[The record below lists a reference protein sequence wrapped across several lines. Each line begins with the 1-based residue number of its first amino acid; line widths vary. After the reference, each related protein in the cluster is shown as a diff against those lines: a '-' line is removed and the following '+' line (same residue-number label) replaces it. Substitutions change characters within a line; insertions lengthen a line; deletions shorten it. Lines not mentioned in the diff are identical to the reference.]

1 MATANPYVS
10 FNSPVPYICLV
21 CGSCHA
27 WNGTFAPACLRHHYF
42 HTQCFVCKIDFV
54 FLAAAVNHFNAHSVA
69 AMMGYRHFPPALP
82 DELRNATV
90 CPPTYLPNM
99 TMLDHSPPP
108 SPAVLLHMMSSHL
121 AWLSDEVANLPVSS
135 YDANQEARAGRLA
148 LADLAFR
155 RQLATW
161 YPELVP
167 NAQNMHIGA
176 LARVLRPQYFRWLF
190 QARKH
195 LSD

>member
-27 WNGTFAPACLRHHYF
+27 WNGTLAPACLRHQYF

-54 FLAAAVNHFNAHSVA
+54 FLAAAVDHFNAHSVA

-82 DELRNATV
+82 DELRNTTV

-99 TMLDHSPPP
+99 TMLDHSPHRPLQCYYILCR
-108 SPAVLLHMMSSHL
+108 VTLLGCLMKLLTYLCHRMM
-121 AWLSDEVANLPVSS
+121 P
-135 YDANQEARAGRLA
+135 
-148 LADLAFR
+148 
-155 RQLATW
+155 T
-161 YPELVP
+161 
-167 NAQNMHIGA
+167 
-176 LARVLRPQYFRWLF
+176 
-190 QARKH
+190 RKREP
-195 LSD
+195 